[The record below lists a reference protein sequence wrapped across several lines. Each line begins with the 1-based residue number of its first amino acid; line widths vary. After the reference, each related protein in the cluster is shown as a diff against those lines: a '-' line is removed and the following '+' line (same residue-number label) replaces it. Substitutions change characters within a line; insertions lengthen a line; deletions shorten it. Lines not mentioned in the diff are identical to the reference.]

1 VFLNPDYRVLVYK
14 TLPASGS
21 GFGVG
26 DLLVEYDKVM
36 NIGYARYL
44 SDPGE
49 AFWTVIQD
57 DPKIGPS
64 LRGYTGTAHVK
75 ILRNGE
81 VVWRGILSE
90 FEANRDD
97 VVFYAYGYESLLYRL
112 LSQWNMTWKEE
123 QIDTIVTDLWTRAK
137 TTLTY
142 SKVGF
147 VTTGTIEAPVT
158 TSGGATAIELP
169 SYKLYYKRILFS
181 FQELVALGTSDTT
194 NIVYFEID
202 YPQSATNNAATFNF
216 WKNRS
221 DLTTTVHE
229 YGYNADGFF
238 DRYVPILGR
247 NDILGV
253 GSGAQ
258 SQLYRYR
265 QQTAATSAGYEL
277 FGREQEPIYL
287 SWVRDQADLQRV
299 TKLRAKRALRAD
311 VDLILRMRANEI
323 IPFGATGA
331 SYRLGDRVRV
341 RAELGITSIDKDML
355 VVGQQVWALRGHE
368 RVYPMYQERNP
379 A

>member
-1 VFLNPDYRVLVYK
+1 MFSTSPA
-14 TLPASGS
+14 ASG

-26 DLLVEYDKVM
+26 SLLVEYDRVM

-44 SDPGE
+44 NDPGE
-49 AFWTVIQD
+49 AFWTVMQD
-57 DPKIGPS
+57 DTKITS
-64 LRGYTGTAHVK
+64 ALRAYAGTAHVK

-90 FEANRDD
+90 HEANRDD
-97 VVFYAYGYESLLYRL
+97 IVFYAYGYESLLYRL
-112 LSQWNMTWKEE
+112 LSGWNQTWKEE
-123 QIDTIVTDLWTRAK
+123 QIDTIVSNLWTRAK

-147 VTTGTIEAPVT
+147 VTTGTIEAPTT

-169 SYKLYYKRILFS
+169 SYKLYYKRILFAL
-181 FQELVALGTSDTT
+181 QELAALGTSDTT

-229 YGYNADGFF
+229 YGNNADGFF

-247 NDILGV
+247 NDIFGV
-253 GSGAQ
+253 GSGAK
-258 SQLYRYR
+258 SQLYRHR
-265 QQTAATSAGYEL
+265 EQTAATSAGYEL

-287 SWVRDQADLQRV
+287 SWVRDSADLQRV

-311 VDLILRMRANEI
+311 VDLVLRMRANAI

-331 SYRLGDRVRV
+331 SYRLGDRVPVRV
-341 RAELGITSIDKDML
+341 DRGISSVDKNLL

-379 A
+379 S